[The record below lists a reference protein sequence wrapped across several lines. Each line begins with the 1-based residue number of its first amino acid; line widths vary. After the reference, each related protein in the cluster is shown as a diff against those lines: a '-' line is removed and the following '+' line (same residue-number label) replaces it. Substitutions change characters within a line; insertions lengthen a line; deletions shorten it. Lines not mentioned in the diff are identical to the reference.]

1 MRILAIITGV
11 FLAAIVTFADFADTF
26 PPSPADPAID
36 YYGPSVDPV
45 AKLAA
50 RLAAGSAKLAYTS
63 RGGYL
68 KSLLEALNVPVE
80 SQIVVQT
87 RTSLQAALIS
97 PTNPRSIFFNDS
109 VAVGWMYGGFIE
121 IAAQDPK
128 RGTIFYKLAQDPG
141 RPPRFDR
148 DNACLA
154 CHRSDTSL
162 GTPGPIVRSVRPG
175 ADGEPLVIYGADAI
189 DHRTPIE
196 QRWGGWYV
204 TGAPGGIRHMG
215 NLRVTD
221 RDQPEVVNSIPVR
234 SLEAEFPVDR
244 YLSPY
249 SDAAALMV
257 FDHQMYATGLITRYG
272 WDVRTKPASIED
284 GAKEVAAYLMFTG
297 EAKLTVRFP
306 AGSGFAA
313 KFSAQGPRDSKGRS
327 LRQLN
332 LDTRL
337 FEFPCSYMVYS
348 DAFQA
353 LPDAAKNAVYK
364 RLLAELPTKGDP
376 GIAAA
381 EILRGTLRLP

>member
-1 MRILAIITGV
+1 MRIIAAGIAAVL
-11 FLAAIVTFADFADTF
+11 LAAAAFADFADTF
-26 PPSPADPAID
+26 PPSPTDPAID
-36 YYGPSVDPV
+36 YYGPSTDPV
-45 AKLAA
+45 AKLGA
-50 RLAAGSAKLAYTS
+50 RLAAGSAKLAYAP

-68 KSLLEALNVPVE
+68 KSLLDALNIPVE
-80 SQIVVQT
+80 SQVVIQT

-97 PTNPRSIFFNDS
+97 PTNPRGIFFNDS
-109 VAVGWMYGGFIE
+109 VAVAWMYGGIIE
-121 IAAQDPK
+121 IIAQDPK
-128 RGTIFYKLAQDPG
+128 RGTMFYRLAQDPA
-141 RPPRFDR
+141 RAPRFER
-148 DNACLA
+148 DNACLT

-162 GTPGPIVRSVRPG
+162 GTPGPIVRSVRPNS
-175 ADGEPLVIYGADAI
+175 DGDPLVIYGADAI

-204 TGAPGGIRHMG
+204 TGAPAGLRHMG

-221 RDQPEVVNSIPVR
+221 RDKPDIVNAIPVR
-234 SLEAEFPVDR
+234 SLEGEFPVDR

-272 WDVRTKPASIED
+272 WDARTKPTSIEE

-297 EAKLTVRFP
+297 EAKLTARFP

-353 LPDAAKNAVYK
+353 LPEAAKNAVYK
-364 RLLAELPTKGDP
+364 RLLAELPTRGAP

-381 EILRGTLRLP
+381 EILRATLRLP